1 LDPSPES
8 LLAQAC
14 LLYPP
19 GMTKLL
25 AGMLHLPPLPGSP
38 LGRSSL
44 DAIEKHVLA
53 DARVLAEAGFDAAI
67 LENYG
72 DVPFFK
78 DRVDPVTV
86 ASMTRLAVAVRSAT
100 GALRLGINV
109 LRNDS
114 ASALAIAF
122 AVDADLIRVNVHVG
136 ATATDQGVIEGRASE
151 TMRLRASLGADV
163 EIWSDVHVK
172 HGRSLAHSS
181 IEGEAEDAVLRGL
194 ADALIV
200 SGRATGE
207 PASLDEVRRVKALDL
222 GVPVYVGSG
231 VTEKNLQE
239 VLVASDGVIV
249 GTALKQGGR
258 TANPVERDRALR
270 FVERA
275 RG

>member
-1 LDPSPES
+1 
-8 LLAQAC
+8 
-14 LLYPP
+14 
-19 GMTKLL
+19 MTKLL
-25 AGMLHLPPLPGSP
+25 VGMLHLPALPGSP

-44 DAIEKHVLA
+44 EAVEERVLA
-53 DARVLAEAGFDAAI
+53 DARVLVEAGFDAAI

-86 ASMTRLAVAVRSAT
+86 ASMSRLAFAVRDEAS
-100 GALRLGINV
+100 ALRLGINV
-109 LRNDS
+109 LRNDA
-114 ASALAIAF
+114 ASALAVAF
-122 AVDADLIRVNVHVG
+122 AAGADFIRVNVHVG
-136 ATATDQGVIEGRASE
+136 ATATDQGVIEGRAAE
-151 TMRLRASLGADV
+151 TLRLRAALGADV

-172 HGRSLAHSS
+172 HGRSLAHPS

-207 PASLDEVRRVKALDL
+207 PASLEEVRRVKALDL

-231 VTEKNLQE
+231 VTVENATE
-239 VLVASDGVIV
+239 VLASSDGVIV
-249 GTALKQGGR
+249 GTALKEGGR
-258 TANPVERDRALR
+258 TANAVERDRALR
-270 FVERA
+270 FVEKV

>member
-1 LDPSPES
+1 
-8 LLAQAC
+8 
-14 LLYPP
+14 
-19 GMTKLL
+19 MTKLL
-25 AGMLHLPPLPGSP
+25 VGMLHLPPLPGSP

-53 DARVLAEAGFDAAI
+53 DARVLSEAGFDAAI

-86 ASMTRLAVAVRSAT
+86 ASMSRLAVAVRSAA

-114 ASALAIAF
+114 ASALAVAF
-122 AVDADLIRVNVHVG
+122 AAGADFIRVNVHVG
-136 ATATDQGVIEGRASE
+136 ATATDQGVIEGRAAD
-151 TMRLRASLGADV
+151 TLRLRAALGADV
-163 EIWSDVHVK
+163 EVWSDVHVK
-172 HGRSLAHSS
+172 HGRSLAHPS

-231 VTEKNLQE
+231 VTEENVRA
-239 VLVASDGVIV
+239 VLDASDGVIV
-249 GTALKQGGR
+249 GTALKEEGR
-258 TANPVERDRALR
+258 TANSVDRERALR
-270 FVERA
+270 FAGRA

>member
-1 LDPSPES
+1 MD
-8 LLAQAC
+8 
-14 LLYPP
+14 
-19 GMTKLL
+19 KLL

-53 DARVLAEAGFDAAI
+53 DARVLLEAGFDAAI

-78 DRVDPVTV
+78 DRVDPVTI
-86 ASMTRLAVAVRSAT
+86 AAMTRLAVAVRS
-100 GALRLGINV
+100 GAGGLRLGINV
-109 LRNDS
+109 LRNDA
-114 ASALAIAF
+114 ASALAVAF
-122 AVDADLIRVNVHVG
+122 AVGADFMRVNVHVG
-136 ATATDQGVIEGRASE
+136 ATATDQGVIEGRASD
-151 TMRLRASLGADV
+151 TLRLRAGLGAEV

-172 HGRSLAHSS
+172 HGRSLAHAS

-207 PASLDEVRRVKALDL
+207 PASLEEVRRVKALGL
-222 GVPVYVGSG
+222 GVPIYVGSG
-231 VTEKNLQE
+231 VTEANVRE
-239 VLVASDGVIV
+239 VLDASDGVIV
-249 GTALKQGGR
+249 GTALKEGGR
-258 TANPVERDRALR
+258 TPNAVDSDRALR
-270 FVERA
+270 FIERA

>member
-1 LDPSPES
+1 
-8 LLAQAC
+8 
-14 LLYPP
+14 
-19 GMTKLL
+19 MTKLL
-25 AGMLHLPPLPGSP
+25 AGMLHLPALPGSP

-44 DAIEKHVLA
+44 DAIEDRVLA

-86 ASMTRLAVAVRSAT
+86 ASMSRLAVAVRAEAS
-100 GALRLGINV
+100 ALRLGINV
-109 LRNDS
+109 LRNDA
-114 ASALAIAF
+114 ASALAVAF
-122 AVDADLIRVNVHVG
+122 AAGADFIRVNVHVG
-136 ATATDQGVIEGRASE
+136 TTATDQGVIEGRAAD
-151 TMRLRASLGADV
+151 TLRLRAALGTDV

-172 HGRSLAHSS
+172 HGRSLAHPS

-207 PASLDEVRRVKALDL
+207 PASLDEIRRVKALDL
-222 GVPVYVGSG
+222 GVPLYVGSG
-231 VTEKNLQE
+231 VTSENAREIL
-239 VLVASDGVIV
+239 ASSDGVIV
-249 GTALKQGGR
+249 GTSLKEGGR
-258 TANPVERDRALR
+258 TANPIDRDRATR
-270 FVERA
+270 FVEKV

>member
-1 LDPSPES
+1 
-8 LLAQAC
+8 
-14 LLYPP
+14 
-19 GMTKLL
+19 MTKLL
-25 AGMLHLPPLPGSP
+25 VGMLHLPPLPGSP

-44 DAIEKHVLA
+44 DAIEERVLA

-78 DRVDPVTV
+78 DRVDPATV
-86 ASMTRLAVAVRSAT
+86 ASMSRLAVAVRAEAS
-100 GALRLGINV
+100 ALRLGINV
-109 LRNDS
+109 LRNDA

-122 AVDADLIRVNVHVG
+122 AAGADFIRVNVHVG
-136 ATATDQGVIEGRASE
+136 ATATDQGIIEGRAAE
-151 TMRLRASLGADV
+151 TLRLRAALGADV
-163 EIWSDVHVK
+163 EIWSDAHVK
-172 HGRSLAHSS
+172 HGRSLAHSG

-222 GVPVYVGSG
+222 GVPLYVGSG
-231 VTEKNLQE
+231 VTAENVRE
-239 VLVASDGVIV
+239 VLASSDGVII
-249 GTALKQGGR
+249 GTALKEGGR
-258 TANPVERDRALR
+258 TANPVDRERAGR
-270 FVERA
+270 FVGKA